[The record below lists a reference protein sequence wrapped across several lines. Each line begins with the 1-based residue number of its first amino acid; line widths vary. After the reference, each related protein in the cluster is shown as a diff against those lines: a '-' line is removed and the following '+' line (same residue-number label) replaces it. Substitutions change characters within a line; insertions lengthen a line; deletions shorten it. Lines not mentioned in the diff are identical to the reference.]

1 MNKKFLK
8 CIASIM
14 AFMMLFA
21 SVALAN
27 NEDLYDGDDDD
38 DDEIPIDVIKKD
50 ENFSQIVIT
59 KDKCVDLDAEFEEG
73 FFDDSIYKLENGER
87 KKVKVFAYYFTVEE
101 TGVYYWDGTGN
112 VAVERWRV
120 QLYSW

>member
-73 FFDDSIYKLENGER
+73 FFDD
-87 KKVKVFAYYFTVEE
+87 YFTVEE

-120 QLYSW
+120 QLFCW

>member
-1 MNKKFLK
+1 MNKKFFRF
-8 CIASIM
+8 IASIM

-21 SVALAN
+21 SAALAN
-27 NEDLYDGDDDD
+27 NEDLYDGDDD
-38 DDEIPIDVIKKD
+38 EIPIDVIKKD
-50 ENFSQIVIT
+50 EDFSQIVIT
-59 KDKCVDLDAEFEEG
+59 KDKCVDLDAEYDEG
-73 FFDDSIYKLENGER
+73 FFDDSIYKLEDGER

-120 QLYSW
+120 

>member
-1 MNKKFLK
+1 MNKKLQR
-8 CIASIM
+8 IVAGVM

-38 DDEIPIDVIKKD
+38 EMPIDVIKKD

-59 KDKCVDLDAEFEEG
+59 KDKCVDLDAEYNGG
-73 FFDDSIYKLENGER
+73 FFDNSIYKLENGER

-101 TGVYYWDGTGN
+101 TGVYYWDGAGN

-120 QLYSW
+120 LLFCW